1 MMSEGL
7 TRRSFIATIGTAG
20 IAAGLMSSFP
30 IGRSRHTVRVVTFS
44 PIAGRCYRRADLGHM
59 ANKIYPD
66 KASALS
72 RRPHAGFRAKLA
84 YTTITVNEPVS
95 AETLFAGRKDLD
107 FRVASDMKRL
117 QQFGGPSG
125 LA

>member
-20 IAAGLMSSFP
+20 IAAGLVGSWTV
-30 IGRSRHTVRVVTFS
+30 GRSRHTVQVVTFA
-44 PIAGRCYRRADLGHM
+44 PISSRVYRRADLGHM

-66 KASALS
+66 KASALA
-72 RRPHAGFRAKLA
+72 RRPHAGFRAKLV
-84 YTTITVNEPVS
+84 YTTISLNQPASVED
-95 AETLFAGRKDLD
+95 LFAGRKDLD

-117 QQFGGPSG
+117 KEFGGPSG